1 MMAEAAVDAIPTLHF
16 PREAFEQRIARARAL
31 LQERGLSALLLF
43 GQESHYYLT
52 GFDTSGFVYFQCCVL
67 TADDQPLTLLTR
79 LPDRQQAFESSI
91 LEDVRI
97 WYDAEGADPALEL
110 KDILDEKG
118 LAGETIG
125 IELDTYGLTAW
136 NYDRLQ
142 KALGGWCQ
150 LTDASDVIRSLRLIK
165 SDQELVHIRRAAVLA
180 DDALAAMLRACT
192 PGTLESSITAVGLK
206 VMLDGGGDVPPG
218 PPLVNSGR
226 RALFGRGISGPRPLS
241 PVDQVTIEFASTFR
255 RYNVCIMRTAIV
267 GEPSEEQRDMFALT
281 HRALDAMTEAAAP
294 GRPLG
299 DIDGAYREVFDAAG
313 HQTHRWGACGYSLG
327 ATFRPSWMDVPP
339 MLYSGNPTLAQPG
352 MVLFLHSVFPN
363 VDSGLAMSLGHTI
376 LVMEN
381 GREVL
386 SNAALDF
393 PVCG

>member
-1 MMAEAAVDAIPTLHF
+1 
-16 PREAFEQRIARARAL
+16 
-31 LQERGLSALLLF
+31 
-43 GQESHYYLT
+43 
-52 GFDTSGFVYFQCCVL
+52 
-67 TADDQPLTLLTR
+67 
-79 LPDRQQAFESSI
+79 
-91 LEDVRI
+91 
-97 WYDAEGADPALEL
+97 
-110 KDILDEKG
+110 
-118 LAGETIG
+118 
-125 IELDTYGLTAW
+125 
-136 NYDRLQ
+136 
-142 KALGGWCQ
+142 LGGWCQ

-241 PVDQVTIEFASTFR
+241 LVDQVTIEFASTFR

-267 GEPSEEQRDMFALT
+267 GEPSEEQQDMFALT